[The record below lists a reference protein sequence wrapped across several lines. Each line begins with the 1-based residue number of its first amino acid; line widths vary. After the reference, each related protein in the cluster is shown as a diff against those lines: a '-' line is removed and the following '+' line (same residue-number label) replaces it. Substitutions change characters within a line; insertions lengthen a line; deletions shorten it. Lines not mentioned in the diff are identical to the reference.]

1 MTKTDIKEALEK
13 IVKELRESEGWGK
26 DDSKVNKKTE
36 SQMCI
41 RLSKAIS
48 KEYIRR
54 GDGGLYL
61 FTGKR
66 YIFLGENDTDMF
78 LAEVVRRLDWGSVY
92 LVGSITIFRKYLLN
106 DMGVK
111 EFEPKLRFLSF
122 ENCVLDLDTGDV
134 LEFSPSWE
142 SRIELDFEYHKEA
155 KAERWEKFLYEV
167 IDDGASIRVLQEFL
181 GLVFIDKEML
191 SIETALYLFGYGSNG
206 KSVVYDI
213 IKTILGKNCSSF
225 DLFQLCT
232 HQNSDY
238 YTAEANGKLLNFCSD
253 MGDKDFS
260 GGRYKQISARE
271 PITVRPIGRAPFE
284 ARDMPLLAASINKM
298 PTTSD
303 SSDGYWRRSKIIVF
317 PKTFTEEQQ
326 DKELKKKLREEVSG
340 IFNWIM
346 EGRERILSQKGKFT
360 NSNVMLENVKKA
372 RIDSDSVLGWMFNE
386 GYYTLKNVPQSEEWL
401 EEQHLTSIFYQSYC
415 EYCQENG
422 NKPKNRPNFVQGL
435 KQAGAE
441 TIPKMREGD
450 KVSSGVRLLKLKDK
464 NYIEGEEELPF

>member
-181 GLVFIDKEML
+181 GTSNFGFVF
-191 SIETALYLFGYGSNG
+191 
-206 KSVVYDI
+206 V
-213 IKTILGKNCSSF
+213 
-225 DLFQLCT
+225 
-232 HQNSDY
+232 
-238 YTAEANGKLLNFCSD
+238 
-253 MGDKDFS
+253 
-260 GGRYKQISARE
+260 
-271 PITVRPIGRAPFE
+271 
-284 ARDMPLLAASINKM
+284 
-298 PTTSD
+298 
-303 SSDGYWRRSKIIVF
+303 
-317 PKTFTEEQQ
+317 
-326 DKELKKKLREEVSG
+326 
-340 IFNWIM
+340 
-346 EGRERILSQKGKFT
+346 
-360 NSNVMLENVKKA
+360 
-372 RIDSDSVLGWMFNE
+372 
-386 GYYTLKNVPQSEEWL
+386 
-401 EEQHLTSIFYQSYC
+401 
-415 EYCQENG
+415 
-422 NKPKNRPNFVQGL
+422 
-435 KQAGAE
+435 
-441 TIPKMREGD
+441 
-450 KVSSGVRLLKLKDK
+450 
-464 NYIEGEEELPF
+464 